1 MEPIPLRTRERIIA
15 LYEEGERTSGIAE
28 RTGYCP
34 AAVRRVKQ
42 RLRERGTLQPL
53 AGTPGPKGKLT
64 DAVKQRLRGLVEAR
78 PDATLAELRD
88 ALAAGA
94 PVAASTSTVDRWLK
108 KLGLTFKKSR

>member
-15 LYEEGERTSGIAE
+15 LYEEGEQTSEISE

-42 RLRERGTLQPL
+42 HLRERGTLQPR

-64 DAVKQRLRGLVEAR
+64 AAVKERLRGLVHDK

-94 PVAASTSTVDRWLK
+94 EVSASTSTVDRWLG
-108 KLGLTFKKSR
+108 KLGLSFKKSR

>member
-15 LYEEGERTSGIAE
+15 LYEEGEQTSEISE

-42 RLRERGTLQPL
+42 HLRERGTLEPS

-64 DAVKQRLRGLVEAR
+64 DGVKERLRGLVASK

-88 ALAAGA
+88 ALAAEA
-94 PVAASTSTVDRWLK
+94 KVAASTSTVDRWLR
-108 KLGLTFKKSR
+108 KLGLSFKKSR

>member
-1 MEPIPLRTRERIIA
+1 MEPIPVRTRERIIA
-15 LYEEGERTSGIAE
+15 LYEEGEQTSEISE

-42 RLRERGTLQPL
+42 HLRERGTLEPL

-64 DAVKQRLRGLVEAR
+64 DAVKERLRGLVHAR

-94 PVAASTSTVDRWLK
+94 KVAASTSTIDRWLG
-108 KLGLTFKKSR
+108 KLGLSFKKSR

>member
-1 MEPIPLRTRERIIA
+1 MEPIPVRVRERIIA
-15 LYEEGERTSGIAE
+15 LYDQGEQTSEIAE
-28 RTGYCP
+28 RLGYCP

-42 RLRERGTLQPL
+42 HLRERGTLEPL

-64 DAVKQRLRGLVEAR
+64 EGVKARLRGLVEAK

-88 ALAAGA
+88 ALASGA
-94 PVAASTSTVDRWLK
+94 EVAASTSTVDRWLR

>member
-15 LYEEGERTSGIAE
+15 LYEEGEQTSEIAD

-42 RLRERGTLQPL
+42 HLRERGTLQPL

-64 DAVKQRLRGLVEAR
+64 DAVKGRLRELVR
-78 PDATLAELRD
+78 VKPDSTLAELRD
-88 ALAAGA
+88 ALAAEA
-94 PVAASTSTVDRWLK
+94 RVKASTSTVDRWLG

>member
-1 MEPIPLRTRERIIA
+1 MEPIPVRTRERIIA
-15 LYEEGERTSGIAE
+15 LYEEGEQTSEIAE

-42 RLRERGTLQPL
+42 HLRERGTLEPL

-64 DAVKQRLRGLVEAR
+64 DDVKARLGRLVASK
-78 PDATLAELRD
+78 PDATLAELRE
-88 ALAAGA
+88 ALAAEA
-94 PVAASTSTVDRWLK
+94 KVSASTSTVDRWLG